1 MIINLNKIDYPVREL
16 NGEFYLR
23 MFLADYYPLYL
34 DYYHS
39 REIRFE
45 IDGIVYYDKMVSMRI
60 LFEGRD
66 FVDIKIVFEN
76 VLNFDWR
83 ENGF

>member
-1 MIINLNKIDYPVREL
+1 MTINLDKKDYSVREL

-23 MFLADYYPLYL
+23 MFLADYYPLNL

-39 REIRFE
+39 KKIRFE
-45 IDGIVYYDKMVSMRI
+45 IDGIVYYGKIASMCI
-60 LFEGRD
+60 LFEGSN

-76 VLNFDWR
+76 VFNFDWR
-83 ENGF
+83 EDGF